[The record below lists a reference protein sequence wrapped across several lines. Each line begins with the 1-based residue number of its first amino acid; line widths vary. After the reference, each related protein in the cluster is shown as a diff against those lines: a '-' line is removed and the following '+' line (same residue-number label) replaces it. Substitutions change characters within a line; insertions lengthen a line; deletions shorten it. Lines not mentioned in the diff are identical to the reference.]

1 MPASRGI
8 GATLLHPVHAILLAF
23 PIALF
28 SSGLASDIAYLKSG
42 LVQWTNF
49 SAWLIAGGCFFG
61 GLVLAWAIVAA
72 VFPGRAARGR
82 AMAYLVAVAVMFIAG
97 LINSFQHSHDGWS
110 SVGSLG
116 LTLSIVSTLAALIA
130 AAIGYSEQRIE
141 GIAR

>member
-1 MPASRGI
+1 
-8 GATLLHPVHAILLAF
+8 LLHPIHAILLAF

-28 SSGLASDIAYLKSG
+28 SSGLVSDIAYLKSA

-61 GLVLAWAIVAA
+61 GLALAWAIVAA

-82 AMAYLVAVAVMFIAG
+82 ALAYLAAVAVMFIAG
-97 LINSFQHSHDGWS
+97 LVNAFQHSHDGWS
-110 SVGSLG
+110 SIGSLG
-116 LTLSIVSTLAALIA
+116 LTLSIVSTLAALVA
-130 AAIGYSEQRIE
+130 GVIGYSEQRIE

>member
-1 MPASRGI
+1 MPTSRGI
-8 GATLLHPVHAILLAF
+8 GATPLHSLHALLLAF
-23 PIALF
+23 PVALF
-28 SSGLASDIAYLKSG
+28 SAGLASDIAYLKSAF
-42 LVQWTNF
+42 VQWTNF

-72 VFPGRAARGR
+72 VFPGRATRGR
-82 AMAYLVAVAVMFIAG
+82 ALAYLAAVAVMFVAG

-116 LTLSIVSTLAALIA
+116 LILSIVSTLAALIA
-130 AAIGYSEQRIE
+130 GVIGYSEQRVE